1 MTPAARL
8 AATIDALD
16 AIDATPRPADGTL
29 AAFFRQ
35 RRYMG
40 AKDRA
45 AVAERVYAILRHR
58 ARLGWCL
65 ARTGVGEDPD
75 GRKLVL
81 AYAVLGE
88 GVGLK
93 DLGRLFDGGQYAPA
107 ALTDGERALAREL
120 AGLALDDPAMPEP
133 VRYECPD
140 WAAGPL
146 HAAFGERFGAE
157 LSALLAPA
165 PLDLRLQEGR
175 QSREAVIGRLAKD
188 GIAAAP
194 TPLSPLGIRVEGRPP
209 LAGHPLF
216 RSGVIEVQDEGSQL
230 VALLADARPG
240 QQVADFC
247 AGAGG
252 KALAMAA
259 RMQGKGRV
267 VACEIAEGRLIR
279 AKERIKRAG
288 VDNIEPKRLEH
299 ERDKWVRRQKGKF
312 DRVLIDA
319 PCSGCGAWRRNPDA
333 RWRPTEL
340 PALAE
345 LQARILASAARLTR
359 PGGRLIYATCS
370 LLPEENLQQ
379 VEHFLS
385 ETEGFS
391 IVPVTDVW
399 REALGTEP
407 PALDGPFL
415 QLTPARHHTD
425 GFFVAVLQRTA
436 DAEASS
442 Q

>member
-8 AATIDALD
+8 AATIEALD

-40 AKDRA
+40 AKDRS

-58 ARLGWCL
+58 ARLAWAL
-65 ARTGVGEDPD
+65 ARAGGAEAEPD
-75 GRKLVL
+75 GRLLVL
-81 AYAVLGE
+81 GDTVLRE
-88 GVGLK
+88 GTGLK

-107 ALTDGERALAREL
+107 ALTDDERALARAL
-120 AGLALDDPAMPEP
+120 AGQALDDPAMPEP
-133 VRYECPD
+133 VRTECPD
-140 WAAGPL
+140 WAAAPL
-146 HAAFGERFGAE
+146 HAAFGDRFGDE
-157 LSALLAPA
+157 LLALLQPA
-165 PLDLRLQEGR
+165 PLDLRVQEGR
-175 QSREAVIGRLAKD
+175 QSREAVIARLARD
-188 GIAAAP
+188 GIEAAP
-194 TPLSPLGIRVEGRPP
+194 TPLSPLGIRVTGRPP

-288 VDNIEPKRLEH
+288 VDNIEPRRLEH

-333 RWRPTEL
+333 RWRPTDL
-340 PALAE
+340 PALAD
-345 LQARILASAARLTR
+345 LQARILASAARLTK
-359 PGGRLIYATCS
+359 PGGRLVYATCS
-370 LLPEENLQQ
+370 LLPEENRQQ
-379 VEHFLS
+379 IDHFLS
-385 ETEGFS
+385 ETDAFAV
-391 IVPVTDVW
+391 VPVADVW
-399 REALGTEP
+399 PAAVGTPP
-407 PALDGPFL
+407 PAGDGPFL

-425 GFFVAVLQRTA
+425 GFFVAVLERTA
-436 DAEASS
+436 AP
-442 Q
+442 